1 MDAVLK
7 ALYPTRTEN
16 VIDVVEACGH
26 DITPWGFN
34 KDGSV
39 VKNPSTN
46 TSRVHSW
53 AFEYPGQLSVVFLW
67 HKNLRM
73 TDAGITYTINPSEEY
88 HRFREQGATQR
99 ARSAEGLRS
108 VLAQA
113 HFQKQNLRVAIVAPD
128 PRKSKHEFASVKYRQ
143 LDGELWHIG
152 RFDEKTLEFDIVR
165 GPHKIEISGARAIPP
180 APPDETYNVG
190 VVDQFIGS
198 SRPDTYEVNG
208 KVFRR
213 DPKVRQA
220 VMLRSKGVCEHC
232 GEQGFVT
239 INGEYYLES
248 HHVIPLNEG
257 GPDLE
262 SNCMAL
268 CPAHHRE
275 AHFGLDRDDLRKL
288 LQEVLSVLDCSRD

>member
-7 ALYPTRTEN
+7 ALYPTKTEN

-128 PRKSKHEFASVKYRQ
+128 PRKSEDDTDSVKYRQ
-143 LDGELWHIG
+143 LDDELWHIS
-152 RFDEKTLEFDIVR
+152 RFDKDSLEFDIVR
-165 GPHKIEISGARAIPP
+165 GTRKIEGSVETVLP
-180 APPDETYNVG
+180 APTAETYSVG

-198 SRPDTYEVNG
+198 DRPDTYEING
-208 KVFRR
+208 KVCRR
-213 DPKVRQA
+213 DPMVRQA
-220 VMLRSKGVCEHC
+220 VMQRSNGACEHC
-232 GEQGFVT
+232 GQQGFLT
-239 INGEYYLES
+239 IGGEYYLES
-248 HHVIPLNEG
+248 HHVIPLSEG
-257 GPDLE
+257 GPDRE
-262 SNCMAL
+262 SNVMAL

-275 AHFGLDRDDLRKL
+275 AHFGLERENLRAL
-288 LQEVLSVLDCSRD
+288 LLAGLAKMGF